1 MMVFFVVFLLFFS
14 VVLEG
19 TFVAMP
25 LVLAL
30 LIVLQIAYRSGVV
43 MITAFLAGIFLDAL
57 LFRPLGQSS
66 FFFLSFLTLLVLY
79 ERRFE
84 VQTYPFLLGSVVAGT
99 TVYLVFFESR
109 AFFVQVVATL
119 VLSLILF
126 VIFLR
131 KNVNRSERL
140 SNL

>member
-19 TFVAMP
+19 IFVAIP
-25 LVLAL
+25 LVLTL
-30 LIVLQIAYRSGVV
+30 LIVLQIVYRSGVV
-43 MITAFLAGIFLDAL
+43 MIAAFLAGIFLDAL

-66 FFFLSFLTLLVLY
+66 FFFLSFLTLLALY

-84 VQTYPFLLGSVVAGT
+84 VQTYPFLLGSVIAGST
-99 TVYLVFFESR
+99 AYLVIFGSR
-109 AFFVQVVATL
+109 VFFVQVVATL
-119 VLSLILF
+119 VLSLVLF

-131 KNVNRSERL
+131 KNIDRNERL
-140 SNL
+140 ASR